1 MRDLRISVTDR
12 CNFRCNYCMPIEKF
26 PSNFKF
32 MPREEILSF
41 EEIEQIVKAFA
52 GLGVTK
58 VRLTGGE
65 PLLRKDL
72 PLLIEKLSN
81 VSGICDLALT
91 TNGDLLQDQA
101 QKLKDFGLKRITVS
115 LDAIDKDI
123 FLKMNGNF
131 STPKKIMDGIERA
144 VKVGLHTK
152 INMVVHKN
160 INESQILPIAHYGN
174 DLGIETRFIE
184 FMDVGNQNRWN
195 WKKVVTKEE
204 ILEILSADFLFTP
217 LNPKNKSDVAKIYQS
232 TNKKLIVGL
241 ISSIT
246 EPFCSNCTR
255 ARLTADGKLFT
266 CLFGKNGFDI
276 KDHIRGKNK
285 NLNLSQLIQE
295 IWLKR
300 NDKYSM
306 QRKRLAQQTTKA
318 EMHYIGG

>member
-1 MRDLRISVTDR
+1 MKDLRISVTDR

-131 STPKKIMDGIERA
+131 STPKKIMAGIERA

-174 DLGIETRFIE
+174 DLGIEARFIE

-217 LNPKNKSDVAKIYQS
+217 LNPMNKSDVAKIYQS

-276 KDHIRGKNK
+276 KDHIRGKNN